1 MAHQRK
7 KYLKYLMVKKLFETD
22 CYKKDY
28 RQDLKKIKYLLQSKK
43 HFAFSKY
50 ADGELHILA
59 NKPINNGEFWFDP
72 DNNSFNRKKLIESFT
87 YKEKNYFVGISCP
100 CCIGGEKVHNWM
112 KQKSNQDLENLTWA
126 NLFVNGNYEYYLEN
140 VVPEYSKYDV
150 YLVSNSRSNLDKL
163 PFKLK
168 KHYKIEKN
176 CWVENYDLVE
186 KIKLDIKNESIK
198 DSLFLFCA
206 GPFGN
211 ILTHQLYDHSKD
223 NTYIDIGSTLNPL
236 LLGDEGVATRG
247 YLRGE
252 ASLNKVCV
260 WGE

>member
-87 YKEKNYFVGISCP
+87 YKEKNYFVSGLIGGLLFLQLALGISNIIYRLP
-100 CCIGGEKVHNWM
+100 LYIAIAHN
-112 KQKSNQDLENLTWA
+112 LGA
-126 NLFVNGNYEYYLEN
+126 LF
-140 VVPEYSKYDV
+140 
-150 YLVSNSRSNLDKL
+150 
-163 PFKLK
+163 
-168 KHYKIEKN
+168 
-176 CWVENYDLVE
+176 
-186 KIKLDIKNESIK
+186 
-198 DSLFLFCA
+198 
-206 GPFGN
+206 
-211 ILTHQLYDHSKD
+211 
-223 NTYIDIGSTLNPL
+223 L
-236 LLGDEGVATRG
+236 LLGLSYAR
-247 YLRGE
+247 LRSRE
-252 ASLNKVCV
+252 Y
-260 WGE
+260 